1 MAWGPAIQRLGVEL
15 DQILGGIVRDA
26 FLIEDR
32 HIVVIPAADAAGAF
46 QLALVHEEDAQPL
59 LARAESRAAAG
70 RTGADDEHVRFD
82 ERTERMSSRWLFMV
96 PSCCEVRCGGGPRRG
111 SAASHASFCE
121 KNIIKNT
128 CIVKSKKNTYHSK
141 NSYSEAAMI
150 EELNGDFPPMVTE
163 AFTTSPK
170 RGASAGPPR

>member
-1 MAWGPAIQRLGVEL
+1 
-15 DQILGGIVRDA
+15 
-26 FLIEDR
+26 
-32 HIVVIPAADAAGAF
+32 
-46 QLALVHEEDAQPL
+46 
-59 LARAESRAAAG
+59 
-70 RTGADDEHVRFD
+70 
-82 ERTERMSSRWLFMV
+82 MV

-150 EELNGDFPPMVTE
+150 EELNGDFLQWLRGFYYVSQTGSIRRAAQMMNRNPSTISYQIRSLEEELNTVLFDRYKKSLRITPEAVSYTHLGNALSSSFQRGSKNLLPSPMASE
-163 AFTTSPK
+163 QFRYCLLYTS
-170 RGASAGPPR
+170 